1 MNLKPSIKVLDAICH
16 TKQTI
21 FPEDLL
27 QSLLD
32 TGTDENT
39 AKEIV
44 NAYVMQTHKD
54 IFKLYEDYGYGANND
69 TWKKAI
75 AGVITERM
83 IRLLPQSPQIY
94 S

>member
-1 MNLKPSIKVLDAICH
+1 MNAESNIKVLDAICH

-21 FPEDLL
+21 FPGDLL

-32 TGTDENT
+32 AGSDENT

-44 NAYVMQTHKD
+44 SAYVTQPHRD
-54 IFKLYEDYGYGANND
+54 IFRLYEDYGYGVNND

-75 AGVITERM
+75 AEVITERM
-83 IRLLPQSPQIY
+83 IRYLSQSH
-94 S
+94 